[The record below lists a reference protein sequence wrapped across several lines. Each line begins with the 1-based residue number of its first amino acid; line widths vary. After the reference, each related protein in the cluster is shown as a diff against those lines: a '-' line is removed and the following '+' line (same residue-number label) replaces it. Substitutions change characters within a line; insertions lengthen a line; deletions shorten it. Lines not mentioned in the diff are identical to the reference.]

1 MLKSEIRYSS
11 FIYFVNSEHFWD
23 DVTRIV
29 FNVLGLSEVANKHL
43 FLLGAENYNSPRKT
57 ADISRRHHWR
67 NDVPEKRVQKFHT
80 DWLVVPRENFALTNR
95 KHYPEVGSDTSSV
108 WNFCSRFSDF
118 VSREHEYMVAS
129 RNVGCSL
136 NCCRIS
142 FIKSSYFAL
151 HLALITPVK
160 HLCAAVTYVSRQQS

>member
-67 NDVPEKRVQKFHT
+67 NDVPEKRV
-80 DWLVVPRENFALTNR
+80 
-95 KHYPEVGSDTSSV
+95 
-108 WNFCSRFSDF
+108 
-118 VSREHEYMVAS
+118 
-129 RNVGCSL
+129 
-136 NCCRIS
+136 
-142 FIKSSYFAL
+142 
-151 HLALITPVK
+151 
-160 HLCAAVTYVSRQQS
+160 

>member
-29 FNVLGLSEVANKHL
+29 FNVLGLSDVANKHL
-43 FLLGAENYNSPRKT
+43 FLLGAENYSSPRKT

-108 WNFCSRFSDF
+108 WNFFSRCSDVISPGNQWWRGHT
-118 VSREHEYMVAS
+118 RGRWHGKERL
-129 RNVGCSL
+129 RNPMLLPSKGL
-136 NCCRIS
+136 NCLQQ
-142 FIKSSYFAL
+142 YFPMEL
-151 HLALITPVK
+151 HI
-160 HLCAAVTYVSRQQS
+160 

>member
-1 MLKSEIRYSS
+1 MKNGTL
-11 FIYFVNSEHFWD
+11 
-23 DVTRIV
+23 
-29 FNVLGLSEVANKHL
+29 
-43 FLLGAENYNSPRKT
+43 RKQPT
-57 ADISRRHHWR
+57 FSRRRHWFPR
-67 NDVPEKRVQKFHT
+67 NDVSRNERRNSILMTCHCHDLCGSS
-80 DWLVVPRENFALTNR
+80 DWSCRDA
-95 KHYPEVGSDTSSV
+95 SSV

-160 HLCAAVTYVSRQQS
+160 HLCTAVTYVSRQQS